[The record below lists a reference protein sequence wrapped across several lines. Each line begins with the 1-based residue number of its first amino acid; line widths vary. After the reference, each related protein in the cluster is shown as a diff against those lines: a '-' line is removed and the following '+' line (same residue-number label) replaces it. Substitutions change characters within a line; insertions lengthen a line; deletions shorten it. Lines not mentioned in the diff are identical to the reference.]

1 MHPKT
6 RSTHERAFSGHSLTI
21 FVLFVLPI
29 WLWLHY
35 SNRSSQGDLS
45 QSEQQR
51 LAQLTE
57 QANKMRDRIQALE
70 AIWMQNIKLEGSL
83 MTGLNLNKKLWRI
96 PQQGMVRGVCAGLAH
111 YLDVPVKLVRVVTVL
126 SIFFGL
132 AFITFVAYIVL
143 SFVLDPMPDGELA
156 AESAPTSNDLL
167 NAVDEQLAAGEKRL
181 REMERYVTSDTF
193 TLRSR
198 FRQL

>member
-1 MHPKT
+1 M
-6 RSTHERAFSGHSLTI
+6 S
-21 FVLFVLPI
+21 
-29 WLWLHY
+29 
-35 SNRSSQGDLS
+35 
-45 QSEQQR
+45 
-51 LAQLTE
+51 
-57 QANKMRDRIQALE
+57 
-70 AIWMQNIKLEGSL
+70 
-83 MTGLNLNKKLWRI
+83 GLNLNKKLWRI

-126 SIFFGL
+126 SISSVWRL
-132 AFITFVAYIVL
+132 LPWWRTSL
-143 SFVLDPMPDGELA
+143 SFVLDPMPEGELA
-156 AESAPTSNDLL
+156 AEGAPTSSDLL

>member
-1 MHPKT
+1 M
-6 RSTHERAFSGHSLTI
+6 S
-21 FVLFVLPI
+21 
-29 WLWLHY
+29 
-35 SNRSSQGDLS
+35 
-45 QSEQQR
+45 
-51 LAQLTE
+51 
-57 QANKMRDRIQALE
+57 
-70 AIWMQNIKLEGSL
+70 
-83 MTGLNLNKKLWRI
+83 GLNLNKKLWRI

-132 AFITFVAYIVL
+132 AFITLVAYIVL
-143 SFVLDPMPDGELA
+143 SFVLDPIGELT
-156 AESAPTSNDLL
+156 AEGAPTSSDLL